1 MEIDEQEVEEEYHN
15 IHEERL
21 IRRAIG
27 LGVAL
32 LNDGDTSAAGQAYN
46 KIRGAMGLPHDDHAK
61 RFVSHWHDE
70 YIGGNQN
77 LSDAFRPGRPVK
89 YTGFSGEQLAE
100 MLTRTH
106 KMDEHSVPFYSVA
119 DLSGPH

>member
-1 MEIDEQEVEEEYHN
+1 MEIDEQETEEEYRD

-32 LNDGDTSAAGQAYN
+32 EHDGDMAAAGQAYN
-46 KIRGAMGLPHDDHAK
+46 KIRVAMGLARDDHAK
-61 RFVSHWHDE
+61 RFVTQWYSE
-70 YIGGNQN
+70 YIGGNKN

-106 KMDEHSVPFYSVA
+106 KMGGHDVPFYSVA
-119 DLSGPH
+119 DVSHPH